1 MTKQDQFRRRHPD
14 WKHQAVPFG
23 PTEAGR
29 LIDAWKAILETQ
41 NGRDVDEAH
50 PGDLARFLTAL
61 SSRLPDRPGSM
72 LIVGCGTGEEI
83 IDARSLGWDV
93 QGVTLAPMN
102 QAWCKEQHGL
112 DVDFEDFHLNNYCG
126 RQFDVLVGRQVWEH
140 SWAPFIFAIE
150 CARVLKPG
158 GKVILETPN
167 CRDFIYESSTVHHV
181 FCPTPY
187 QGCRMLEKAGFVD
200 VVSLNGADSLLPFV
214 DEHRDDVGGSKVTF
228 IGTRWRPSD
237 EAKINPT
244 IRAMTSR

>member
-1 MTKQDQFRRRHPD
+1 LTKQDQFRRRHPD

-41 NGRDVDEAH
+41 NGRDVDEAQ

-61 SSRLPDRPGSM
+61 SSHLPDRPGSM

-150 CARVLKPG
+150 
-158 GKVILETPN
+158 
-167 CRDFIYESSTVHHV
+167 
-181 FCPTPY
+181 
-187 QGCRMLEKAGFVD
+187 
-200 VVSLNGADSLLPFV
+200 
-214 DEHRDDVGGSKVTF
+214 
-228 IGTRWRPSD
+228 
-237 EAKINPT
+237 
-244 IRAMTSR
+244 